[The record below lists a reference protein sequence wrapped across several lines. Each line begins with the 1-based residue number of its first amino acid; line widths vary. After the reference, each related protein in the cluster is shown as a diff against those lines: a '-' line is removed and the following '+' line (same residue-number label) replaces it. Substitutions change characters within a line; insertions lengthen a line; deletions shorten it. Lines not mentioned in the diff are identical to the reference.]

1 MPCSDH
7 SCKYRVNGYVPND
20 ISHNNLVGP
29 ADRWGSSRPIGG
41 GPQRGKASAGRHA
54 CQCQALSQVPS
65 GASSLIRCLATT
77 NIRHFYTLQE
87 KQSDYELLR
96 SSPKSIAMSRRA
108 IYAVAIPVVGAGGY
122 YLYSAGGDT
131 KVAQKKAERIYSLS
145 DLWMN
150 GV

>member
-1 MPCSDH
+1 MH
-7 SCKYRVNGYVPND
+7 
-20 ISHNNLVGP
+20 
-29 ADRWGSSRPIGG
+29 
-41 GPQRGKASAGRHA
+41 ASAKPLA
-54 CQCQALSQVPS
+54 KFLAEQA
-65 GASSLIRCLATT
+65 LIRCLATT

-87 KQSDYELLR
+87 KQSDYEPLR

-131 KVAQKKAERIYSLS
+131 KVAQKKAERIYSLP